1 MARFAEVQY
10 FIYAYIVGRWV
21 GQKKVQ
27 NYADVIYEWSLS
39 KWIPPISAIMETTT
53 KKRNKQTKQVLSDPP
68 PSFEYVRNIW
78 MVPKL

>member
-10 FIYAYIVGRWV
+10 CILLIQWADGWV
-21 GQKKVQ
+21 KQVQ
-27 NYADVIYEWSLS
+27 NYSDVIYEWSLS

-53 KKRNKQTKQVLSDPP
+53 EKRNKQTKQVLSDPP

-78 MVPKL
+78 VVPKL